1 MKTSLTLCI
10 ITQKKSQY
18 KYRVKRMTRIIKR
31 LALTYCHCKGHP
43 YPLSLRGVI
52 LQPRNNLSF
61 EVPEIATSPKIRAP
75 RNDVGGSEV
84 PGLSLRNPALSLPC
98 HCEGHG
104 VACGNLSFRPL
115 ISVRTVFRYQRLPSR
130 FAPRNDSGG
139 VYGLPR
145 NNK

>member
-52 LQPRNNLSF
+52 LQSRNNLSF

-75 RNDVGGSEV
+75 RND
-84 PGLSLRNPALSLPC
+84 RMWCC
-98 HCEGHG
+98 HCEHHG

-145 NNK
+145 NDK